1 MFITPLPCWARAP
14 HSHWVIQTLRYSPAQ
29 TPSPSHSRELTAVE
43 FTFAF
48 SFYHIP
54 HILSHVQLRFHHLGP
69 MVWWHHFQH
78 LPCRFFFSQ
87 AAVRFH
93 QQFNQGKTFTD
104 LQSVG
109 SYLSLIHQM
118 HRCCPTNLPFCLTC
132 WSTCNHL
139 PTSRTPPK
147 SHCTETAKTPPWP
160 SICPLSHP
168 QFSSLSNH

>member
-1 MFITPLPCWARAP
+1 MLGQGASLPLSYPNPPVQPSSDTLAFTFQGTHSSWVHLCLQFLSHPHLPCFPQLQGQA
-14 HSHWVIQTLRYSPAQ
+14 
-29 TPSPSHSRELTAVE
+29 
-43 FTFAF
+43 
-48 SFYHIP
+48 
-54 HILSHVQLRFHHLGP
+54 VQLRFHHLGP